1 LTGVQL
7 NILDPI
13 VMAKQILLVDDEPH
27 ILRAAEIKL
36 TRSGFT
42 VRCAVDGQQGWE
54 MILQQKPDLLVTDLQ
69 MPRMDGFELTRH
81 VRENPATA
89 DLPVLMLTA
98 KGLETSLGERA
109 SELKVLTVLPKPF
122 SPRELV
128 RCIERALET
137 QPVVCVGLLPATNPN
152 VIPTPIPN
160 PSL

>member
-1 LTGVQL
+1 M
-7 NILDPI
+7 P
-13 VMAKQILLVDDEPH
+13 KQILLVDDEPH

-36 TRSGFT
+36 TRSGFN
-42 VRCAVDGQQGWE
+42 VRCARDGQEGWE

-98 KGLETSLGERA
+98 KGLEATLGERA
-109 SELKVLTVLPKPF
+109 AQLNVLSVLPKPF

-128 RCIERALET
+128 RCIENALGV
-137 QPVVCVGLLPATNPN
+137 PAVVATGMASLGAVAPAAS
-152 VIPTPIPN
+152 
-160 PSL
+160 SLS